1 MYIQQYSPTEPL
13 GSNLREAAITALQR
27 ELWIVL
33 QAAHQ
38 MAANHSLKWEDYDRI
53 HEAHQHILRV
63 LQEVTQ

>member
-1 MYIQQYSPTEPL
+1 MHAAEYSATEPL
-13 GSNLREAAITALQR
+13 GSNLKEAAITALQR

-33 QAAHQ
+33 QAAHRV
-38 MAANHSLKWEDYDRI
+38 AANHGLKWEDCDRI

>member
-1 MYIQQYSPTEPL
+1 MHTTEYNSINKGCL
-13 GSNLREAAITALQR
+13 NLKQAAVTALQR

-38 MAANHSLKWEDYDRI
+38 MAAQRGLLWDDYDRI

-63 LQEVTQ
+63 LEEVVE